1 MTNRARLALPA
12 LLLLPLIGV
21 YGGWAAITV
30 EDLPEYGVVR
40 QPLNL
45 TFTVRQHGVT
55 KLSNL
60 EPRVEAR
67 VRGVTAAAVATAGSE
82 AGQYTARLV
91 LPQAGDWAITIYSGF
106 GSSNVR
112 LLPLTVIE
120 PGAAAPRGLADG
132 ERGRRLFVAKGCGTC
147 HVHRDVS
154 GSGTVAVGPELTNL
168 RLAPDFL
175 QRFLA
180 DPATLGSTNRMP
192 NLSLKPPEIAA
203 LIAFLN
209 AERQAGA
216 GN

>member
-1 MTNRARLALPA
+1 
-12 LLLLPLIGV
+12 
-21 YGGWAAITV
+21 
-30 EDLPEYGVVR
+30 
-40 QPLNL
+40 
-45 TFTVRQHGVT
+45 
-55 KLSNL
+55 
-60 EPRVEAR
+60 
-67 VRGVTAAAVATAGSE
+67 
-82 AGQYTARLV
+82 
-91 LPQAGDWAITIYSGF
+91 
-106 GSSNVR
+106 
-112 LLPLTVIE
+112 
-120 PGAAAPRGLADG
+120 
-132 ERGRRLFVAKGCGTC
+132 VAKGCGTC